1 MKVHICAMLLFV
13 STQVVFAQNA
23 AINVMPYPQSL
34 TLGNGKLRISSS
46 FTIGIAAPAGDS
58 IVEFAANRLLRRL
71 NARTLAYFDQ
81 ERASLQEQPENAT
94 LTIQVK
100 EKSPFF
106 IGTDES
112 YQLSIG
118 ADKIVLAANN
128 TTGALRGLE
137 TLLQLADADA
147 DGYFFP
153 LLEIKDAP
161 RFKWRGM
168 MVDVA

>member
-1 MKVHICAMLLFV
+1 MNSMKIHSFAMLLFI

-23 AINVMPYPQSL
+23 AVNVMPYPQSL

-58 IVEFAANRLLRRL
+58 IVESAANRLLRRL
-71 NARTLAYFDQ
+71 NTRTLAYFNQ
-81 ERASLQEQPENAT
+81 ERAALNEQPENAT
-94 LTIQVK
+94 LAIQVK

-112 YQLSIG
+112 YQLYIG

-128 TTGALRGLE
+128 TIGALRGME
-137 TLLQLADADA
+137 TLLQLADADP

-153 LLEIKDAP
+153 LVEI
-161 RFKWRGM
+161 
-168 MVDVA
+168 